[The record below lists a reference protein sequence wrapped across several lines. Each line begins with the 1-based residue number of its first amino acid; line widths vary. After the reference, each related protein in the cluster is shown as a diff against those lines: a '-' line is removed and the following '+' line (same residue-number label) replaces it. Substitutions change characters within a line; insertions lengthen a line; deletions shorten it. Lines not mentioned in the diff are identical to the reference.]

1 MLIIRFLFS
10 SALFPR
16 RPTLNNGEIIE
27 IFEQVYLSSFLQ
39 QTLCSNNI
47 YIIRPLYT
55 PFILNGESRLI
66 IIQFRLIHL
75 QHTRKPLHLHF
86 EVFSIFNLRNN
97 KKSNRKMRRLLG
109 LNPPLISNCNLH
121 ALDHAIKKKII

>member
-16 RPTLNNGEIIE
+16 RPTLNNGKIIE
-27 IFEQVYLSSFLQ
+27 IFEQDYLSSFLQ
-39 QTLCSNNI
+39 QTLCSYNI

-75 QHTRKPLHLHF
+75 QHTRKQLHLHF
-86 EVFSIFNLRNN
+86 EVFSVFNLRNN

-109 LNPPLISNCNLH
+109 LNPPLISNSNLH
-121 ALDHAIKKKII
+121 ALDHAIKQIII